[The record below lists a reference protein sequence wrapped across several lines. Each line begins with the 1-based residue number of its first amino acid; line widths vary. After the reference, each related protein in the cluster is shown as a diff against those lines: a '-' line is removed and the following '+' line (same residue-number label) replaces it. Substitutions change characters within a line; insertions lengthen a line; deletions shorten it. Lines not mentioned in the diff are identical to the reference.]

1 MQKVLIVTYYW
12 PPGSGAGVQRWLKFS
27 KYLPQYGWEPFILT
41 VDPQFAAY
49 PSIDRTLE
57 KEIPE
62 NVKVFRT
69 KATDWF
75 RIYSKDKSKIPTA
88 GFANNYDNSFKGI
101 LFRFLRGNFFI
112 PDPRKGWNRFALHKA
127 VEIIEKEHI
136 TCIVTTSPPHSTQL
150 TGLKIKKR
158 LPGVKWVADFRD
170 PWTDIY
176 YYEQFYP
183 TFISR
188 NVDKWYEKRVLKN
201 CDKLITVSE
210 SLKESLSLKVKGTKL
225 KTEVITNGFDES
237 DFNEITTVIP
247 SLFTITYVGTLS
259 EAYPIDG
266 LIDVLSEIQKRN
278 KHFLL
283 RFVGLVPENYHKK
296 IMDKLKAGSVEIVPY
311 TIHSEAISYMLNT
324 SLLLLIIPDHKSN
337 RAIITGKFF
346 EYLASK
352 KPILCLGPEDGDAA
366 GIIADNGLGKCF
378 SYYDKTKIKNFVLAE
393 MEEPT
398 LISKNIEKFSH
409 KNLAKKLVSCL
420 Q

>member
-1 MQKVLIVTYYW
+1 MTYYW

-27 KYLPQYGWEPFILT
+27 KYLPQYGWEPLILT
-41 VDPQFAAY
+41 VDTQFAAY

-69 KATDWF
+69 KATNWF
-75 RIYSKDKSKIPTA
+75 RIYSKDRSKIPTA
-88 GFANNYDNSFKGI
+88 GFANNYDSSLKGI

-127 VEIIEKEHI
+127 FEIIEKEGI
-136 TCIVTTSPPHSTQL
+136 NCIVTTSPPHSTQL
-150 TGLKIKKR
+150 IGLKIKKKI
-158 LPGVKWVADFRD
+158 PGMKWVADLRD

-176 YYEQFYP
+176 YYERFYP

-188 NVDKWYEKRVLKN
+188 YIDKWYERRVLKN

-210 SLKESLSLKVKGTKL
+210 SLKELLSQKVKGIKQ

-237 DFNEITTVIP
+237 DFNEISAVMP

-266 LIDVLSEIQKRN
+266 LIDVLSKVQKLN
-278 KHFLL
+278 KQFLL
-283 RFVGLVPENYHKK
+283 RFVGLVPETYHKK
-296 IMDKLKAGSVEIVPY
+296 IMDKLKAGSFEIIPY
-311 TIHSEAISYMLNT
+311 SIHSEAISYLLNT
-324 SLLLLIIPDHKSN
+324 SLLVLIIPDHKSN
-337 RAIITGKFF
+337 KAIITGKFF
-346 EYLASK
+346 EYLASG

-366 GIIADNGLGKCF
+366 GIIAENGLGKSF
-378 SYYDKTKIKNFVLAE
+378 SYYDYKKIEEFILTE
-393 MEEPT
+393 MAKPT

-409 KNLAKKLVSCL
+409 KNLVKKLVSCL
-420 Q
+420 

>member
-27 KYLPQYGWEPFILT
+27 KYLPQYGWEPYILT
-41 VDPQFAAY
+41 VDQQYAAY
-49 PSIDRTLE
+49 PAIDRTLE

-75 RIYSKDKSKIPTA
+75 RIYSKDKSKIPSA
-88 GFANNYDNSFKGI
+88 GFANNFDNSFKGM

-112 PDPRKGWNRFALHKA
+112 PDPRKGWNRFALPKA
-127 VEIIEKEHI
+127 LEIIAKEGI
-136 TCIVTTSPPHSTQL
+136 TCIITTSPPHSTQL
-150 TGLKIKKR
+150 IGLKIKKR
-158 LPGVKWVADFRD
+158 IPGVKWVADFRD

-183 TFISR
+183 VLISR
-188 NVDKWYEKRVLKN
+188 KIDKWYEREVLKN
-201 CDKLITVSE
+201 CDKLITVSQ

-225 KTEVITNGFDES
+225 KAEVITNGFDES
-237 DFNEITTVIP
+237 DFKDITSASP

-266 LIDVLSEIQKRN
+266 LIDVLSEIQNRN

-296 IMDKLKAGSVEIVPY
+296 IIGKLNAGSVEIVPY
-311 TIHSEAISYMLNT
+311 INHSEAISYMLNT
-324 SLLLLIIPDHKSN
+324 SLLLLIIPDHKSSK
-337 RAIITGKFF
+337 AIITGKFF
-346 EYLASK
+346 EYLASQ
-352 KPILCLGPEDGDAA
+352 KPILCLGPEDGDVA
-366 GIIADNGLGKCF
+366 GIMADNGLGKCF

-393 MEEPT
+393 MAQPT

>member
-27 KYLPQYGWEPFILT
+27 KYLPQYGWEPYILT
-41 VDPQFAAY
+41 VDQQYAAY
-49 PSIDRTLE
+49 PAIDRTLE

-75 RIYSKDKSKIPTA
+75 RIYSKDKSKIPAA
-88 GFANNYDNSFKGI
+88 GFANNFDNSFKGM

-112 PDPRKGWNRFALHKA
+112 PDPRKGWNRFALPKA
-127 VEIIEKEHI
+127 LEIIAKEGI
-136 TCIVTTSPPHSTQL
+136 TCIITTSPPHSTQL
-150 TGLKIKKR
+150 IGLKIKKR
-158 LPGVKWVADFRD
+158 IPGVKWVADFRD

-183 TFISR
+183 VLISR
-188 NVDKWYEKRVLKN
+188 KIDKWYEREVLKN
-201 CDKLITVSE
+201 CDKLITVSQ

-225 KTEVITNGFDES
+225 KAEVITNGFDES
-237 DFNEITTVIP
+237 DFKDITSASP

-266 LIDVLSEIQKRN
+266 LIDVLSEIQNRN

-296 IMDKLKAGSVEIVPY
+296 IIGKLNAGSVEIVPY
-311 TIHSEAISYMLNT
+311 IKHSEAISYMLNT
-324 SLLLLIIPDHKSN
+324 SLLLLIIPDHKSSK
-337 RAIITGKFF
+337 AIITGKFF
-346 EYLASK
+346 EYLASQ
-352 KPILCLGPEDGDAA
+352 KPILCLGPEDGDVA
-366 GIIADNGLGKCF
+366 GIMADNGLGKCF

-393 MEEPT
+393 MAQPT
-398 LISKNIEKFSH
+398 VISKNIEKFSH

>member
-127 VEIIEKEHI
+127 VEIIEKEQI

-266 LIDVLSEIQKRN
+266 LIDVLSKVQKQN